1 MLTPPNS
8 SESTVGSPSVLSK
21 SPGSMHPP
29 QGNPAR
35 LRKVGNNTIK
45 LHPPGSGRNYIT
57 LEPQS
62 DAQGKKPSTQ
72 SLNGEGEEIVLTQG
86 SGGDGGLVAKGGGG
100 GGNKPQL
107 RVMIPNQKVFGP
119 KGVSQL
125 VCWTNAPP
133 PPPYPNILEMYVKG
147 GAGNGNAKAWGLS

>member
-1 MLTPPNS
+1 M
-8 SESTVGSPSVLSK
+8 LSK

-29 QGNPAR
+29 QGNPR
-35 LRKVGNNTIK
+35 LRKLGNNTIK

-62 DAQGKKPSTQ
+62 DGQGKKP

-86 SGGDGGLVAKGGGG
+86 SGGDGGQMTKGGGGGQMTKGGGGG

-107 RVMIPNQKVFGP
+107 RVMIPNQKVFP
-119 KGVSQL
+119 SKGVS
-125 VCWTNAPP
+125 CPCF
-133 PPPYPNILEMYVKG
+133 PYVLYDIGTPTLRDVQGTDMILRPGDLITLFV
-147 GAGNGNAKAWGLS
+147 